1 MNNSKSIQ
9 LKITWELLS
18 LSSFS
23 QLADLYQINFE
34 LLINQLSTAI
44 RYTLCNLQVDRE
56 KLRVKIKI
64 TIVVYVCKTIIRLN
78 FNKCIRWSVVS
89 HKRHFRLE
97 RMSVQMEKSYHLLQS
112 LRCFQNRRVTQ
123 VYSFEFMINILHGA
137 GVYRVP
143 RVRRIGVIVS
153 DSTNDVEPER

>member
-1 MNNSKSIQ
+1 MRSYIVHAFKSITLIEKRRMNNSKSIQ
-9 LKITWELLS
+9 LKITWKLLS
-18 LSSFS
+18 LPSFS
-23 QLADLYQINFE
+23 QLADLYHINFE

-64 TIVVYVCKTIIRLN
+64 TIVVYVCRTIIRLN

-112 LRCFQNRRVTQ
+112 LRCFRNRW
-123 VYSFEFMINILHGA
+123 
-137 GVYRVP
+137 
-143 RVRRIGVIVS
+143 VR
-153 DSTNDVEPER
+153 